1 MNWGK
6 LWRPET
12 NVRLWIY
19 FTFGSLS
26 DLKLVYC
33 SKLTQRLLA
42 VSRRTV
48 HRPAEHLTSAHTC
61 TPASLHEVHLQHTWL
76 QTGVEN
82 VPKHHNTKH
91 WICFKSIDTVVF
103 MFLKW
108 GGIYYCSSKSC
119 TALSTDTFVTI
130 CYFYLYNCV
139 QKDTD
144 VGKQFIKN
152 WYYTSFLV
160 LDSTNCA

>member
-26 DLKLVYC
+26 DRKLVYC